1 MPRKRNTNGF
11 EPARQ
16 KTAMTVADFLER
28 ELPTVSDIV
37 TFCNNLPISPY
48 ADTTVI
54 KSPEA
59 VFRGLVLS
67 KNRLLAEGYL
77 LNFRRSEAD
86 MGLMIGVNNYAL
98 PMAMGALANRDL
110 EEDVDD
116 LLPLPPYKNVRAPIG
131 AVIRSR
137 RSVRHYSG
145 KKLSLR
151 DLSTLLF
158 HAGGITGQLRTENAP
173 ETIALGKSDHVDVR
187 AASSAGGL
195 YSIDLFVL
203 ALNVAGLVPGSYR
216 YLPKQNSL
224 KPVKAAESVPN
235 IDALAQFGEIEVEK
249 SGFMLGYVYNLFENA
264 RKYGDMGLAFAF
276 IEAGAMAAHVH
287 LLCTALGFG
296 SCDVGSF
303 SKTRF
308 ERLFDADGI
317 SRHMVHLTVV
327 GL

>member
-1 MPRKRNTNGF
+1 
-11 EPARQ
+11 
-16 KTAMTVADFLER
+16 MTLANFLER
-28 ELPTVSDIV
+28 ELPTISDIV
-37 TFCNNLPISPY
+37 TFCNNLPMSPY
-48 ADTTVI
+48 ADTTVV

-67 KNRLLAEGYL
+67 QNRLLAEEYL

-86 MGLMIGVNNYAL
+86 LGMVVGVNNYAL
-98 PMAMGALANRDL
+98 PMAVGALANRDL

-116 LLPLPPYKNVRAPIG
+116 LIPLPPYHNVKAPIG

-158 HAGGITGQLRTENAP
+158 HAGGITGQLRTENSP
-173 ETIALGKSDHVDVR
+173 ETITLGKSEYVDLR
-187 AASSAGGL
+187 AAASAGAL
-195 YSIDLFVL
+195 YAIDLFVL
-203 ALNVAGLVPGSYR
+203 ALNVEDLPSGAYR

-224 KPVKAAESVPN
+224 KPVTGVGSLPN
-235 IDALAQFGEIEVEK
+235 VNSLAQFGEIEVEK
-249 SGFMLGYVYNLFENA
+249 AGLMLGYVYNLFENA
-264 RKYGDMGLAFAF
+264 RKYGDVGLAFAF

-287 LLCTALGFG
+287 LVCTALGFG

-303 SKTRF
+303 SKSRF
-308 ERLFDADGI
+308 ERLFDADGV
-317 SRHMVHLTVV
+317 SRHMVLLTVV
-327 GL
+327 GR